1 MANTPFAQN
10 VLNNL
15 NPTTPL
21 PTKKDLDTSAIAL
34 KVNNIYCRNKEES
47 DSEDDN
53 KSQFNLYG
61 NYVPKRSPAN
71 FKRHNSARNHHIFDN
86 GSF

>member
-15 NPTTPL
+15 NPTTPV

-34 KVNNIYCRNKEES
+34 KVNKIYCRNKEES

-71 FKRHNSARNHHIFDN
+71 MKRHNSARNHQVFDN